1 MNKQQLINHSKH
13 IQDIGEEYSDLF
25 ASQIESL
32 KREHAIDSP
41 KQLETALNDLAE
53 SDRLL
58 NIGFVGRVKAG
69 KSSLLNALF
78 FNGKNVLPKAAT
90 PMTAALTTLT
100 YGDRFAAEVEFFS
113 EEDLQEIR
121 ALASRYEQQFK
132 ANLARYTGDIHKRF
146 EHNGK
151 PIDPEEI
158 RKLAERQAMMEMR
171 SAPSLAAA
179 KEQVCLMQASTV
191 DPATLGT
198 NRKLA
203 ADNPSG
209 LVEQLK
215 SYVGAGGDF
224 MSFTKI
230 MHVYMPL
237 ESLRN
242 IRVIDTPGTNDPV
255 ISREE
260 RTIALLKS
268 CDVVF
273 VISPAGQFLN
283 EDDLELLNRITLREG
298 VQELTLVASQVD
310 SQLHDSEK
318 RARLD
323 DALLNVSNNLATQA
337 KRNLEELK
345 RRTPEGAD
353 VFQALLSSMQGGVL
367 HSAGICLTL
376 ENELNTPTE
385 QWGDEELTAWENLVE
400 SYPDYFGLNNPEL
413 SRVNLAKL
421 ANTSRIQ
428 ERLAQ
433 VLSRKQTI
441 TEQKIIALLKRKSEG
456 LNAFHKALSQ
466 LAQGQITLVAT
477 ANIGDLRKQL
487 GVLQIRREKL
497 EYELKLTYQRC
508 IELYRTQ
515 LRDQLTKGTQN
526 ALDIS
531 TDKISSAQDTVSY
544 SKTIQKKGV
553 CNWFA
558 DKLWDGGKETK
569 TYQQNTVMTGL
580 IHSSLKNFIFD
591 MEELLREISAAA
603 REKLDKQLSGELT
616 PVVAKVLK
624 EDCSSELIFRAIRD
638 VVNQLDNTVFDLGID
653 LPRELRSRGTLKG
666 QEAEDYIDQVNNFFG
681 DLENTTKRKIHQY
694 LEHLKQS
701 IPNDVSGF
709 FVDALT
715 EQINALENQVNNS
728 AQTLDR
734 LENMQRKL
742 EGVSYATA

>member
-13 IQDIGEEYSDLF
+13 LQEIGEEYSDLF

-41 KQLETALNDLAE
+41 KQLEAALNDLAE

-113 EEDLQEIR
+113 KTDLQEIQM
-121 ALASRYEQQFK
+121 LSHQYEQQFK
-132 ANLARYTGDIHKRF
+132 ANFARHMSEIHKRF
-146 EHNGK
+146 EQNGK
-151 PIDPEEI
+151 QINNEEI

-171 SAPSLAAA
+171 STPSLAAA
-179 KEQVCLMQASTV
+179 REQVQLMQASTV
-191 DPATLGT
+191 EPETLGA
-198 NRKLA
+198 NRKLV
-203 ADNPSG
+203 ADTPNE

-215 SYVGAGGDF
+215 SYVGTGGDF
-224 MSFTKI
+224 MPFTKI
-230 MHVYMPL
+230 VHVYMPL
-237 ESLRN
+237 ESLRD

-283 EDDLELLNRITLREG
+283 EDDLELLNRITLKEG

-318 RARLD
+318 RSRLD
-323 DALLNVSNNLATQA
+323 DALLNICSNLATQA

-345 RRTPEGAD
+345 RRNPEGAD

-376 ENELNTPTE
+376 ENELNTPIE
-385 QWGDEELTAWENLVE
+385 QWGDEERTAWENLVE
-400 SYPDYFGLNNPEL
+400 SYPDYFGLNNTEL
-413 SRVNLAKL
+413 SQVNLAKL

-433 VLSRKQTI
+433 VRSRKQTI
-441 TEQKIIALLKRKSEG
+441 TEQKIITLLQRKSEG

-477 ANIGDLRKQL
+477 TNIGELRKQL
-487 GVLQIRREKL
+487 GVLQTRREKL
-497 EYELKLTYQRC
+497 EYELQLTYQAC
-508 IELYRTQ
+508 IEQYRTQ
-515 LRDQLTKGTQN
+515 LRDQLTEGKKK
-526 ALDIS
+526 ALRTS
-531 TDKISSAQDTVSY
+531 SDKISAAQDTDSY
-544 SKTIQKKGV
+544 SETTQKKGIF
-553 CNWFA
+553 NWFA
-558 DKLWDGGKETK
+558 DKLWDGGKETR
-569 TYQQNTVMTGL
+569 TYQQNTVMTGQVRNAL
-580 IHSSLKNFIFD
+580 TDFIDD
-591 MEELLREISAAA
+591 MKDLLRKISVTAKD
-603 REKLDKQLSGELT
+603 KLDKQLSSQLT
-616 PVVAKVLK
+616 PTIIKVLK
-624 EDCSSELIFRAIRD
+624 EDCNSELIFRAIRN
-638 VVNQLDNTVFDLGID
+638 VVNKLDNTEFDLGID
-653 LPRELRSRGTLKG
+653 IPRELRSRGTLKG
-666 QEAEDYIDQVNNFFG
+666 QDADDYIDEADNFFS
-681 DLENTTKRKIHQY
+681 DLDSKTKKQIRQY
-694 LEHLKQS
+694 LEHLQQS
-701 IPNDVSGF
+701 IPKDISGF
-709 FVDALT
+709 FADALT
-715 EQINALENQVNNS
+715 EQINSLENQVNNS

-742 EGVSYATA
+742 EGDTHATA